1 MVTAQDYGVNAQLK
15 WCPRHP
21 PLPRSRPRG
30 AAGQG
35 DDDPDDPK
43 AGDGKGVKFSERL

>member
-1 MVTAQDYGVNAQLK
+1 MPGATCNNYWRGVENKFGQ
-15 WCPRHP
+15 
-21 PLPRSRPRG
+21 